1 MKFFQFFCFFLI
13 FTMFIFQ
20 SGIIDVSENGL
31 RIIVDDQN
39 CFQAI
44 AYIKNEI
51 FSSFVLRAENA
62 TFRTSMAILAVCPI
76 S

>member
-1 MKFFQFFCFFLI
+1 
-13 FTMFIFQ
+13 MFIFQ